1 MVGAGDGKWAW
12 TGGQEAVG
20 AQRASKMET
29 KRRDCQREDHRLLD
43 LVEWK
48 TVSRVILVD
57 MVREIMTINQTK
69 VKNNVMFKKK
79 KNPTFAINNK
89 SWRHWF
95 IFFKFCSVP
104 YQYWCQASYSWC
116 MEQLQKLHQSIR
128 GRD

>member
-79 KNPTFAINNK
+79 IKSNICNK
-89 SWRHWF
+89 
-95 IFFKFCSVP
+95 
-104 YQYWCQASYSWC
+104 
-116 MEQLQKLHQSIR
+116 
-128 GRD
+128 